1 MSKSSNVFTVKVSLG
16 LWRARWERYTS
27 KWCLHSWSCCRSSL
41 SLPSSALERWTAVS
55 AFLLR
60 TVQSVLTWHDTCNS
74 NRHTDSCAIHDAHT
88 NSVNTRESKSQTST
102 SMIRHLGEM
111 AHKVRLVES
120 FCFIKFNIQLFL
132 LLGIVTAVTAQSSQG
147 LEILTARNHFRII
160 KSWQLLHFANSQ
172 FL

>member
-27 KWCLHSWSCCRSSL
+27 KWCLHSWSCCRSSS

-60 TVQSVLTWHDTCNS
+60 AVQTVLTWHETCNS

-102 SMIRHLGEM
+102 SMIRH
-111 AHKVRLVES
+111 
-120 FCFIKFNIQLFL
+120 FCFSNFNIQLFL